1 MGIKGLNQVRD
12 SIRQNQIK
20 NTRKPKPSN
29 SVNGNFQKENDQL
42 AFVVRNS
49 FSFGPNSI
57 QVAVPNSKEVIED
70 NGLLTLKKGKD
81 ISYNGGI
88 SRF

>member
-1 MGIKGLNQVRD
+1 M
-12 SIRQNQIK
+12 
-20 NTRKPKPSN
+20 
-29 SVNGNFQKENDQL
+29 
-42 AFVVRNS
+42 RNS

-88 SRF
+88 SSF